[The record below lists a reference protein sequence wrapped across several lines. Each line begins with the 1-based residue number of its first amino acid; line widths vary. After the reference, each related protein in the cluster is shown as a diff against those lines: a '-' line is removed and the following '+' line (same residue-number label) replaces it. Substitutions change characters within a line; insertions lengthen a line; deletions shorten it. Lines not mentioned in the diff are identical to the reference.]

1 MIYNIIEG
9 IMHTTRVFQS
19 GNSQAVRL
27 PKLFAFKSAVV
38 YIERRGDE
46 VVLREKPATLAATL
60 ANLPMLPADFPDV
73 IEQPAFEERDWDA
86 L

>member
-1 MIYNIIEG
+1 
-9 IMHTTRVFQS
+9 MHTTKVFQS

-27 PKLFAFKSAVV
+27 PKAFNFKSAVV

-46 VVLREKPATLAATL
+46 VVLREKPVTLAAAL
-60 ANLPMLPADFPDV
+60 ANLPALPQDFPDS
-73 IEQPAFEERDWDA
+73 IAQPAFEERDWDA